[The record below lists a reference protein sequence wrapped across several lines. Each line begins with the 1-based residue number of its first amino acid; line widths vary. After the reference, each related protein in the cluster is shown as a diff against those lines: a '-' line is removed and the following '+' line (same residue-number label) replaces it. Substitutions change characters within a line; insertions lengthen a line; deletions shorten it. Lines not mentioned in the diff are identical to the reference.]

1 MPGAAA
7 GEGSSGKMGGGHLAD
22 VVYQLLPAGKR
33 VAELQGSGQDCEA
46 TALTESA
53 HTALSGCSDV
63 QGGRGGAENLKL
75 DGPRLRRVH

>member
-1 MPGAAA
+1 
-7 GEGSSGKMGGGHLAD
+7 MGGGHLAD

-46 TALTESA
+46 TALTESG
-53 HTALSGCSDV
+53 HTALSGCSGV
-63 QGGRGGAENLKL
+63 QGGGVAENLKL